1 MVCKKIIEILQ
12 QQSPEGYACQ
22 WDNVGLLV
30 GSKEQEIK
38 HIYVSVDA
46 TDEVIAQAIEEKA
59 DLLITH
65 HPLIFKGLKK
75 INDENFISRRVIE
88 LIKNDIVYYAMHTNF
103 DIVGMADLAAERMQ
117 LQQAEVLQ
125 VTTSTVAGEV
135 LGIGKVGD
143 LSDEM
148 TLEACVELTKKA
160 FEVGEVKVY
169 GYEAYKEKMVKRIA
183 ICPGSGKS
191 VVEDAIQAGA
201 EVLITGDIDH
211 HEGIDAAARG
221 MTVIDAGHYG
231 IEKIFVPYIKDYLE
245 KQMPEVKITAAA
257 EREPFIYL

>member
-1 MVCKKIIEILQ
+1 MICKKIIEILQ

-30 GSKEQEIK
+30 GSKEQEIN
-38 HIYVSVDA
+38 HIYLAVDA

-88 LIKNDIVYYAMHTNF
+88 LIKHEIAYYAMHTNF
-103 DIVGMADLAAERMQ
+103 DVAGMADLAAERMQ

-125 VTTSTVAGEV
+125 TTTSTEAGEV
-135 LGIGKVGD
+135 LGIGKVGE
-143 LSDEM
+143 LSGAM
-148 TLEACVELTKKA
+148 TLEACIELTKKA
-160 FEVGEVKVY
+160 FDVGEVKVY
-169 GYEAYKEKMVKRIA
+169 GYDSYKEKMVKRMA

-191 VVEDAIQAGA
+191 VVEDALRARA
-201 EVLITGDIDH
+201 DVLITGDIDH

-231 IEKIFVPYIKDYLE
+231 IEKIFVPYMKAYLE
-245 KQMPEVKITAAA
+245 KQLPEVKITAAV
-257 EREPFIYL
+257 EKEPFIYM